1 MSSSAP
7 SPTSGFS
14 GSGSGSG
21 GGLLSSIFKRK
32 SNESAAV
39 LAPANISG
47 GRQYTVSLED
57 HFSQHNQTNRNSN
70 NNGPARST
78 TSSVA
83 SSNAHRPNMSTISR
97 QNSVGGGSTG
107 SFADLFETTELRSL
121 EMPPWAQEGSFA
133 HTFWKHLNRYRMHC
147 GKIVNDE
154 RVQFFIVM
162 LISINAI
169 MLGIGTFDFIQDN
182 DDAKDAFELVDKIFL
197 IIFTIELGFQFLYHG
212 YRLIADGWL
221 AFDLIIITVS
231 WSFNEVQI
239 IRAFRIFRA
248 LRLVTRI
255 KVMKNLIVALFSVM
269 PRMAAIGLLLFLIFY
284 IFAVMFTNLF
294 KDLWHDGDTDFDYF
308 SRIDSTFFTLFQ
320 LMTLDNWADVTR
332 QVVAVFKWAWAPML
346 AFVII
351 SGFIVV
357 NLIIAVICDAIAALN
372 DDDRAKLQGNY
383 DNESEDGEIETLDP
397 VDVQEKLD
405 TLEGQVEELSK
416 MQAKTMM
423 LLRELTAQL
432 PGGAIDGPINDVI
445 DNEGEGEKRKF

>member
-1 MSSSAP
+1 MPSSAP
-7 SPTSGFS
+7 ASNNNA
-14 GSGSGSG
+14 
-21 GGLLSSIFKRK
+21 LSSSLRTPSRSRT
-32 SNESAAV
+32 SNESATD
-39 LAPANISG
+39 APANSS
-47 GRQYTVSLED
+47 RQYTVSLED
-57 HFSQHNQTNRNSN
+57 HFNQQKARGGQSN
-70 NNGPARST
+70 RST
-78 TSSVA
+78 GAPRSATSSVA
-83 SSNAHRPNMSTISR
+83 SSNANRQGMSR
-97 QNSVGGGSTG
+97 QNSVGGASTG
-107 SFADLFETTELRSL
+107 SFGDLFESTQLRSL
-121 EMPPWAQEGSFA
+121 EMPSWISEGSRT
-133 HTFWKHLNRYRMHC
+133 HTFYKHLNQYRMKC
-147 GKIVNDE
+147 GQIVNDE

-169 MLGIGTFDFIQDN
+169 MLGIGTFDFVQDN
-182 DDAKDAFELVDKIFL
+182 EDVSDAFEKIDQAFL
-197 IIFTIELGFQFLYHG
+197 IIFTIELAFQFLYHG
-212 YRLIADGWL
+212 YRLILDGWL
-221 AFDLIIITVS
+221 LFDLIIITVS

-294 KDLWHDGDTDFDYF
+294 KELWHDGDTDFDYF
-308 SRIDSTFFTLFQ
+308 SRLDSTFFTLFQ

-383 DNESEDGEIETLDP
+383 DNESEEGELDTVDP

-405 TLEGQVEELSK
+405 TLEEQVEELSK
-416 MQAKTMM
+416 MQAKTML

-432 PGGAIDGPINDVI
+432 PGGTACGPNSSVS
-445 DNEGEGEKRKF
+445 K